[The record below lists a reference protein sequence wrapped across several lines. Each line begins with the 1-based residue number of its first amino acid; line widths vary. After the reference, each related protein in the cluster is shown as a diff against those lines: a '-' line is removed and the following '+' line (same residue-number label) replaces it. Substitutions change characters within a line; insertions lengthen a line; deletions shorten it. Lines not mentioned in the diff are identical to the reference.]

1 MFTRQ
6 AQQLNNNLWQGGLS
20 PAQADAIA
28 NLLGQCRA
36 PIEHRG
42 PIQIDYT
49 IPDMKLITP
58 EVGDVVLPEIQL
70 QPPEI
75 LPPRPPSPTFQPPE
89 TPEPYTP
96 DPLPPPRPQFAG
108 TGNNPGNFFPTYYGG
123 SIGNRLAI
131 PRWLQQLLRDAG
143 KAWRI
148 FTGDTDRRLDAI
160 ENLTPQDIV
169 DALSDELHDWLE
181 EDTGEDS
188 DFGDNITVVTGITL
202 SGNKLSV
209 ATRTVKVVG
218 AFATGDQDIDVI
230 ECS

>member
-42 PIQIDYT
+42 PVQLDYSV
-49 IPDMKLITP
+49 PDMKLISP
-58 EVGDVVLPEIQL
+58 DVADVVLPEIQL

-89 TPEPYTP
+89 TPEPYAP
-96 DPLPPPRPQFAG
+96 DPLPPPQPQFAG
-108 TGNNPGNFFPTYYGG
+108 TGNNPGNSYPTYYGG
-123 SIGNRLAI
+123 SIGNRLGI
-131 PRWLQQLLRDAG
+131 PRWLDGLLKDAG
-143 KAWRI
+143 RAWRT
-148 FTGDTDRRLDAI
+148 FTGDTNRRLDNI
-160 ENLTPQDIV
+160 ESFTPEDIV
-169 DALSDELHDWLE
+169 DALSDSLHDWLE
-181 EDTGEDS
+181 EETGEDS
-188 DFGDNITVVTGITL
+188 DYGENITVVTGITL
-202 SGNKLSV
+202 SGSTLSV
-209 ATRTVKVVG
+209 ATKTVKVVSAG
-218 AFATGDQDIDVI
+218 VSGSDDIETI